1 MSKSFNRF
9 KIKVRLQSIFASILL
24 GIGVSAIALAVTM
37 LTLKLSGRE
46 PTLLHYGICGGAA
59 VLISLL
65 LYFIFMPSDRRLA
78 KRLDSFYTLD
88 EKVITMLELRDDDG
102 VFATLQREDAD
113 ERLGNKP
120 RKALKS
126 KQLVAGILVF
136 FISLG
141 CLAGAWLIPV
151 KAEGGEDP
159 IDEFDKQWLMTAIAE
174 LISTVENSYINE
186 LLRTETLAELNSL
199 LDFVEDSSYLSEMKA
214 KAITSVIAINSSLK
228 KANSAEALSLTFA
241 QSTNPNIQSLGKA
254 LGELS
259 GSGSKNA
266 LEALGESLDG
276 AGQDDIT
283 FAADEINSYLASS
296 GVRSDDAVYN
306 LFKGLVAVLK
316 SGADG
321 ISDEFTDAGKK
332 LSTEI
337 IVQNVNRAT
346 MNIVINK
353 LCSLFGITED
363 DLIAVDPDTDID
375 LRDPS
380 DNTGLPSDDGEGK
393 EPENNIGSGGLGTG
407 DVIYGSNDL
416 VFDPDTNTYRPYGEL
431 LNEYFAKANEQIT
444 DGKTSDEIS
453 DAAEEYFGTL
463 FGGATKEDND

>member
-1 MSKSFNRF
+1 M
-9 KIKVRLQSIFASILL
+9 
-24 GIGVSAIALAVTM
+24 
-37 LTLKLSGRE
+37 
-46 PTLLHYGICGGAA
+46 
-59 VLISLL
+59 
-65 LYFIFMPSDRRLA
+65 
-78 KRLDSFYTLD
+78 
-88 EKVITMLELRDDDG
+88 
-102 VFATLQREDAD
+102 
-113 ERLGNKP
+113 
-120 RKALKS
+120 
-126 KQLVAGILVF
+126 
-136 FISLG
+136 
-141 CLAGAWLIPV
+141 
-151 KAEGGEDP
+151 
-159 IDEFDKQWLMTAIAE
+159 
-174 LISTVENSYINE
+174 
-186 LLRTETLAELNSL
+186 
-199 LDFVEDSSYLSEMKA
+199 
-214 KAITSVIAINSSLK
+214 
-228 KANSAEALSLTFA
+228 
-241 QSTNPNIQSLGKA
+241 
-254 LGELS
+254 
-259 GSGSKNA
+259 
-266 LEALGESLDG
+266 
-276 AGQDDIT
+276 
-283 FAADEINSYLASS
+283 
-296 GVRSDDAVYN
+296 RSDDAVYN

-321 ISDEFTDAGKK
+321 ISDEFIDAGKK

-380 DNTGLPSDDGEGK
+380 NNTGLPSDDGEGK

-407 DVIYGSNDL
+407 DVIYGSNDI